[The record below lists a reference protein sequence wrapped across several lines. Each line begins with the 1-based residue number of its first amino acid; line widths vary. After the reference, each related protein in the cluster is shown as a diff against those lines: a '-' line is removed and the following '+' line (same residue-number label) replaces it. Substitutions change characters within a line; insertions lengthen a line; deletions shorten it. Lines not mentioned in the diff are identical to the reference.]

1 MSARALSGKQVR
13 VMLLESKASLGR
25 KKAYG
30 GTQSS
35 AHPAGRAERDVIMR
49 KKGFTWLVIIL
60 SLALPLVAAC
70 SPRGAASTTPRAKP
84 SPGEVLYVLD
94 GYNAG
99 SAANNQRIVAFHP
112 EASST
117 ALASLPA
124 GLTSQDH
131 QRLYVA
137 APQGNQ
143 TRITIYNTQTA
154 AALNTFIIPG
164 AYSTGMSGYETG
176 AISPDGR
183 WLALRQVSVDLSETT
198 IVLVDTQARKV
209 VKTEHLSGDFD
220 LDALSPHAQTLYLL
234 QKTNDAQ
241 HHYYVRAYDVQADQ
255 LDEAIIVDKTELDET
270 SMQGQAL
277 TRQMAPDGSTSYTL
291 YINQQ
296 ENEAFIH
303 ILPLDDR
310 PNLYLA
316 RCIDLPVGSTPALLK
331 DYTLALSPDGS
342 TLYAAN
348 TALGTVT
355 SVMVKADYIFDIQ
368 PGTTYRFR
376 ANEINA
382 QGTVTPYNG
391 AVVSPDQQI
400 LYLAGVDGLWA
411 LSTGDS
417 HILGHYLSGQAFT
430 SAALSADGR
439 TLYAVSPGQ
448 GIVLFDLTSG
458 QTEQTVRGPAQ
469 APWGIAWVSH

>member
-1 MSARALSGKQVR
+1 
-13 VMLLESKASLGR
+13 
-25 KKAYG
+25 
-30 GTQSS
+30 
-35 AHPAGRAERDVIMR
+35 MR
-49 KKGFTWLVIIL
+49 KKPSTWLIIIL
-60 SLALPLVAAC
+60 SLALPLIAAC
-70 SPRGAASTTPRAKP
+70 SPHGVSSTTPKAKP

-99 SAANNQRIVAFHP
+99 SAADNQRIVAFHP
-112 EASST
+112 EASS
-117 ALASLPA
+117 AVLASLPA

-143 TRITIYNTQTA
+143 TRITIYSTQTA
-154 AALNTFIIPG
+154 ATLGTFAIPG
-164 AYSTGMSGYETG
+164 AYSTGMYGYG
-176 AISPDGR
+176 AGALSPDGR
-183 WLALRQVSVDLSETT
+183 WLALRQVSADLSQTT
-198 IVLVDTQARKV
+198 IALVDTQARKG
-209 VKTEHLSGDFD
+209 VKTEHLIGDFD

-234 QKTNDAQ
+234 QNTNDAQ
-241 HHYYVRAYDVQADQ
+241 HHYYVRAYDLQADQ
-255 LDEAIIVDKTELDET
+255 LDDAIIVDKTELDET
-270 SMQGQAL
+270 DMQGSAF

-296 ENEAFIH
+296 ENKAFIH
-303 ILPLDDR
+303 ILPLDDQ
-310 PNLYLA
+310 PNGYFA
-316 RCIDLPVGSTPALLK
+316 RCIDLPVGSSPALLK

-348 TALGTVT
+348 SALGTVT

-368 PGTTYRFR
+368 PGTTHQFR
-376 ANEINA
+376 ANEINT

-411 LSTGDS
+411 LSTRDS
-417 HILGHYLSGQAFT
+417 HMLGHYLRGQAFT
-430 SAALSADGR
+430 SVALSADGH

-448 GIVLFDLTSG
+448 GVVLFDLMSG
-458 QTEQTVRGPAQ
+458 QTEQTMRGPAQ
-469 APWGIAWVSH
+469 SPWGIAWVSQ